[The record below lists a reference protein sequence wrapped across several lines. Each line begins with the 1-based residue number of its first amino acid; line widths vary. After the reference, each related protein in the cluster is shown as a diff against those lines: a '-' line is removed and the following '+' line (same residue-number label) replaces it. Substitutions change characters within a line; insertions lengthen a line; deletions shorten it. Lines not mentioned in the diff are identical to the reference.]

1 MEDGFCFE
9 KFFGKLG
16 FCCLYLRART
26 CCIMRYSEEEIRH
39 ALEQGDEA
47 CLNML
52 YDNYYKALCKYAF
65 RVVLDVADAEDVVQE
80 VFVSFWMNKKRQ
92 EFKGSVQAYLFGAVM
107 KAASKFV
114 TRRQRVVFD
123 DVEQYADYFIDEKDG
138 VDEEAYGELLTKV
151 KARVEAL
158 PEKTREVFKAVVLKD
173 MTYKQIGQL
182 FHITENTV
190 KTLYYRALKELRA
203 DLGGERFVM
212 FLATTRERLSC

>member
-1 MEDGFCFE
+1 M
-9 KFFGKLG
+9 
-16 FCCLYLRART
+16 
-26 CCIMRYSEEEIRH
+26 
-39 ALEQGDEA
+39 
-47 CLNML
+47 
-52 YDNYYKALCKYAF
+52 
-65 RVVLDVADAEDVVQE
+65 VQE
-80 VFVSFWMNKKRQ
+80 VFVSFWMNKKQQ